1 MSTVLEMLKKEL
13 DTITDPV
20 ERKMFEKMVARMEEQ
35 DRRANEPRKHHKETM
50 PAGTYF
56 VGDPCYVIPDDDW
69 TAFVNPYCQDYRDG
83 DGLQMFKGV
92 KVFAASTSCG
102 DGCYRGNNGKL
113 YGVDSGLLGIVP
125 FHLCNPKYLQ
135 KIIHNDNLG
144 HVYTFDQDFEV
155 SCSPDAVFTFGHI
168 VIET

>member
-56 VGDPCYVIPDDDW
+56 IGDPCYVIPDDEWSD
-69 TAFVNPYCQDYRDG
+69 FVGPYCVDYRDG
-83 DGLQMFKGV
+83 DGLQIYKGM

-102 DGCYRGNNGKL
+102 DGCYRDNRGNS
-113 YGVDSGLLGIVP
+113 YGVDSGMLGIVP
-125 FHLCNPKYLQ
+125 VELCDPNELDKVMSRKDLGAIMKY
-135 KIIHNDNLG
+135 DR
-144 HVYTFDQDFEV
+144 DFEV